1 MVFFKCKYSLVL
13 LLIHVTNPW
22 KRKRMRKWG
31 FYEYFFSTLTLI
43 YKWKEHQLFFF
54 SIWINGWSINQ
65 SSVEYQQKSLIIA
78 FSNTVESK
86 VALRRP
92 WQDYRQTKHAMEQV
106 RSNAVAGF
114 LRRPRYTISLKLC
127 HPLSLVIVG
136 TCNSFAGAV

>member
-1 MVFFKCKYSLVL
+1 MLPILEKEKGWENGVFTS
-13 LLIHVTNPW
+13 I
-22 KRKRMRKWG
+22 
-31 FYEYFFSTLTLI
+31 FFSTLTLI
-43 YKWKEHQLFFF
+43 YKWNEHQLFFF

-78 FSNTVESK
+78 FSNTVDSK
-86 VALRRP
+86 LALRRP
-92 WQDYRQTKHAMEQV
+92 WQDYQTKHAMEQV
-106 RSNAVAGF
+106 RSNAVSGF

>member
-1 MVFFKCKYSLVL
+1 MLPILEKEKGWENGVFTSIFFLLWPWSTNEKSINYS
-13 LLIHVTNPW
+13 
-22 KRKRMRKWG
+22 
-31 FYEYFFSTLTLI
+31 
-43 YKWKEHQLFFF
+43 FF

-92 WQDYRQTKHAMEQV
+92 WQDYRQTKHAMKQV
-106 RSNAVAGF
+106 RCNAVAGF

>member
-1 MVFFKCKYSLVL
+1 MAFFKCKYSLVL

-31 FYEYFFSTLTLI
+31 FYEY
-43 YKWKEHQLFFF
+43 LFFYFDPDLQMKRASTILF
-54 SIWINGWSINQ
+54 SIWINDWSINQ

>member
-1 MVFFKCKYSLVL
+1 MLPILEKEKGWENGVFTSFGPDLQM
-13 LLIHVTNPW
+13 
-22 KRKRMRKWG
+22 KRA
-31 FYEYFFSTLTLI
+31 STIL
-43 YKWKEHQLFFF
+43 F

>member
-1 MVFFKCKYSLVL
+1 MSPVKKQYRFNTFSYPHYLAFFKCKYSLVL

-86 VALRRP
+86 LALRRP
-92 WQDYRQTKHAMEQV
+92 WQDYRPTEL
-106 RSNAVAGF
+106 SNKTCHGAG
-114 LRRPRYTISLKLC
+114 SL
-127 HPLSLVIVG
+127 
-136 TCNSFAGAV
+136 